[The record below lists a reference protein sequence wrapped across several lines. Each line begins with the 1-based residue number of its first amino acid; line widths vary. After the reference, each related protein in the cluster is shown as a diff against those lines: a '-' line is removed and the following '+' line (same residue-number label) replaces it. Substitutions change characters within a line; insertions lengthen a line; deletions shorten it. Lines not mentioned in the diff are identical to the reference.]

1 MLKRLWRLCWTNSK
15 VLILPSSPGSI
26 SSSLLL
32 LCPGLLASISV
43 DSFLKYFQHFYDFS
57 LFLSPSKGCSLFLT
71 LLEDLQSHI
80 STLSLWFVC
89 GHFRTG
95 THSSSSTVT
104 VTFSTFPYFPDSADG
119 EQFTIYSR
127 FCAGICGWNENALGY
142 SFYGNRFTMLVL
154 LLLNT
159 FLSMIPSQQY
169 EIKSQ
174 NSDYY
179 VTLRICGWHTN
190 SKRQGG
196 V

>member
-1 MLKRLWRLCWTNSK
+1 MIFLFF
-15 VLILPSSPGSI
+15 SP
-26 SSSLLL
+26 
-32 LCPGLLASISV
+32 
-43 DSFLKYFQHFYDFS
+43 FLKAVHFSWPFWRSSIPHFS
-57 LFLSPSKGCSLFLT
+57 FVSLVC
-71 LLEDLQSHI
+71 
-80 STLSLWFVC
+80 LWSFP
-89 GHFRTG
+89 GFRTG

-104 VTFSTFPYFPDSADG
+104 VTFSTFPYFPDSPDG

-127 FCAGICGWNENALGY
+127 FCAGTYGWNEDALEY

-159 FLSMIPSQQY
+159 FLSMIHSQQY

-179 VTLRICGWHTN
+179 VTLRICGWSIN